1 MRKLKRSVERN
12 RRSKRVAS
20 TAMMTV
26 LATSLAVSDS
36 AVAVYAAE
44 PSGYTSEYESVTESV
59 TESEETAVDE
69 SIEEESTEEETTEE
83 ETTAEEETTEEE
95 TTEEAP
101 VHMLRGSRTMMLG
114 ATAPGNKAKTIVPSD
129 NAIIDIGNVELSD
142 EGKIE
147 INITNDGKYTFTGS
161 NHYASADA
169 YIDVSIT
176 VAADVTA
183 DIYLNELNICNDDYV
198 CTVTTEI
205 PSGSASDYGS
215 LVKPFVINGTA
226 NVYVTSNSQIA
237 AVSDFFEVKGDGTLN
252 FIEANGG
259 LSFAPSTHMVS
270 SEQGYDGRHHSF
282 NTPYIFNGTGS
293 VHMTNANFTVSNEA
307 LDNSKTFGSLDLY
320 YTNWDSDRDTKIYV
334 ESKNVHIE
342 GNTKIHRIYTNLI
355 DLGNLSI
362 APDEIYTLEGNQTY
376 IDTMIFPEE
385 CIGGKIV
392 QIDSY
397 VTGSDTGEGSEYD
410 WYIQSITKPEN
421 LNIDSSRQI
430 LGLRRSEN
438 TIFYI
443 EKDGNVTAY
452 ESCYNSTSFTEP
464 YTPYGRNVVEITFKD
479 AKSSD
484 EICSYYSLTADYN
497 SIDGTIADHNHLYFP
512 TEEKGYKYTYALE
525 DGTTI
530 TKDSYVDKQAMTIL
544 VTKSE
549 IGKISVTVD
558 SVTKELKFGAALS
571 TFGNINGYYQDAD
584 TGKLV
589 TATTLLEEE
598 RSYTFNRV
606 ELESETHDGKE
617 SFKLTSAADVSKFAK
632 VVNNGATDIN
642 GHLTSNVELDS
653 SFFPMIGA
661 TCDTCYTGTF
671 DGCSNTVTLAV
682 NSTSDVAG
690 LFGFIS
696 SGARI
701 KNTTIN
707 GSVTGKDYVGGIAGA
722 AYNNGGSI
730 VITNCINNASI
741 NYSGSG
747 ENYYYASN
755 IGGLIGCQLSG
766 YHSIYSNPQT
776 TITFTNC
783 GNTGSIYGE
792 GGGGIIGTTDAND
805 NFSYCYNAD
814 DSYICARSVQG
825 NDTYSG
831 CYSRKGN
838 DAVTEKSADAFKS
851 GEVAYLMNK
860 DANTTIWYQTCKNGA
875 PAFSGQTVYA
885 GYANCDATDLSYAN
899 TEFTHTQ
906 PGHKDSGNY
915 EYVNGTIV
923 ATCVYC
929 ADAITADINC
939 DSEELSSAMHG
950 VTVTYSTKWVRDKY
964 PDITIKY
971 CDTKDGDYTE
981 DIPETAGTWYIK
993 VYVGAS
999 TDGIEIDDATYT
1011 INPKKIVP
1019 ASNNDNSN
1027 SDSDNSGNN
1036 DGVESSTN
1044 NQMNEADSLIR
1055 QINDFTKQQKVTSST
1070 GNKSTSQ
1077 QIKVFEYNQKSIST
1091 ELISALR
1098 NCPNAVIHYSYTYNG
1113 QKYEFN
1119 ITSEDA
1125 ALFDSSIKWYG
1136 PSYIRHILNLR
1147 RLNIIS
1153 PERQYTV
1160 KENDSLISILR
1171 RFGMSILEFFV
1182 KNPTIKGANDVK
1194 FGQKLNL

>member
-12 RRSKRVAS
+12 RKSKRVAS

-44 PSGYTSEYESVTESV
+44 PSGYTSEYESE
-59 TESEETAVDE
+59 TESEETTVDE

-83 ETTAEEETTEEE
+83 ETTEEETTEEETTEEE

-129 NAIIDIGNVELSD
+129 NEIIDIGAVELSD

-147 INITNDGKYTFTGS
+147 INITNDGTYTFTGS

-183 DIYLNELNICNDDYV
+183 DIYLDNLNICNDDYV
-198 CTVTTEI
+198 CTVTTST
-205 PSGSASDYGS
+205 PGVPVSSYGNI
-215 LVKPFVINGTA
+215 VKPFVINGTA

-237 AVSDFFEVKGDGTLN
+237 AISDFFEVKGDGTLN
-252 FIEANGG
+252 FIEAKGG
-259 LSFAPSTHMVS
+259 LSFAPSTHMIS
-270 SEQGYDGRHHSF
+270 SENANFSF
-282 NTPYIFNGTGS
+282 NDPYIFNGTGS
-293 VHMTNANFTVSNEA
+293 VHMTDADFTVSNEA

-320 YTNWDSDRDTKIYV
+320 YTNGDSNRDTKIYV
-334 ESKNVHIE
+334 ESENVHID
-342 GNTKIHRIYTNLI
+342 GNTTIHRIYTDLI
-355 DLGNLSI
+355 DLSNLRI
-362 APDEIYTLEGNQTY
+362 TPDEIYTLEGNQTY
-376 IDTMIFPEE
+376 IGDMIFPEE

-392 QIDSY
+392 QIDSF
-397 VTGSDTGEGSEYD
+397 VTGSDSSEYD

-421 LNIDSSRQI
+421 LNIDSGRSVT
-430 LGLRRSEN
+430 GLRRSEN

-452 ESCYNSTSFTEP
+452 ESCYNYNSFTEP

-479 AKSSD
+479 AESREK
-484 EICSYYSLTADYN
+484 IYSYYSLTADYVFD
-497 SIDGTIADHNHLYFP
+497 SMYSHNHLYFP
-512 TEEKGYKYTYALE
+512 SEEKGYKYTYALE
-525 DGTTI
+525 DGTKI

-558 SVTKELKFGAALS
+558 NVTKELNFGAALS
-571 TFGNINGYYQDAD
+571 TFGSINGYYQDAD

-589 TATTLLEEE
+589 TATTLLEED

-606 ELESETHDGKE
+606 ALESETHDGKE
-617 SFKLTSAADVSKFAK
+617 SFKLTRDADVFEFAK

-642 GHLTSNVELDS
+642 GHLTSNVTLDS
-653 SFFPMIGA
+653 SFPMIGA

-682 NSTSDVAG
+682 NSASDVAG

-722 AYNNGGSI
+722 VYNNGGSI
-730 VITNCINNASI
+730 VITNCINNALI
-741 NYSGSG
+741 DYSGSR

-805 NFSYCYNAD
+805 NFNYCYNAD
-814 DSYICARSVQG
+814 DSYICARSVRS

-838 DAVTEKSADAFKS
+838 DAVTEKSADAFTS

-860 DANTTIWYQTCKNGA
+860 DANTTIWYQTCGSGA
-875 PAFSGQTVYA
+875 PAFSGQTIYA

-929 ADAITADINC
+929 TDEITADINC

-1011 INPKKIVP
+1011 IKPKKIVP
-1019 ASNNDNSN
+1019 ASTNDNSN

-1055 QINDFTKQQKVTSST
+1055 QISDFTKQQKVTSST

-1125 ALFDSSIKWYG
+1125 ALFDSSIKCYG

-1182 KNPTIKGANDVK
+1182 KNPSIKGANDVK